1 MSYFVEIDHE
11 IFSTVILILLL
22 IQEGLSVT
30 RESMCTK
37 YRSTAWE
44 SLPRKSVVRLNDCLD
59 MTIRYVEWDVIP
71 HTKLKDRYVGL
82 L

>member
-1 MSYFVEIDHE
+1 MEIDHE

-37 YRSTAWE
+37 YRLTAWE

-59 MTIRYVEWDVIP
+59 MTIDVDRGVIP
-71 HTKLKDRYVGL
+71 QTKLKD
-82 L
+82 